1 MATAKLTVRL
11 PKEEI
16 EFAKQYAQEHQ
27 VTVADLFD
35 RYLRRLQDA
44 SGSTIHPEVEKISG
58 LVPSDVDAKELYSE
72 HLARKHRCE

>member
-16 EFAKQYAQEHQ
+16 EFAKQYAQEHR
-27 VTVADLFD
+27 VTVAELFD

-44 SGSTIHPEVEKISG
+44 SGAAIHPAVEKISG
-58 LVPSDVDAKELYSE
+58 LVPADVDAREVYLE
-72 HLARKHRCE
+72 HLVSKHR